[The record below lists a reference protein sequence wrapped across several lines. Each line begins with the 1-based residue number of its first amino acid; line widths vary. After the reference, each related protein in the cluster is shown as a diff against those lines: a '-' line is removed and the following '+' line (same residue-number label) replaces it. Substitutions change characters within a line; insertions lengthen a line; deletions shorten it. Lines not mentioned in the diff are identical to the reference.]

1 MTITTPATASTP
13 TTPSPARTAHQN
25 NRDIQALIAS
35 AAAGLVPMFD
45 AQKQLFCARLIQS
58 ELGQS
63 ESGQSQSAISA
74 RGMVQDGISH
84 RYTLITLMGLHR
96 MEHAGTASPIGIMLA
111 FDGLLRETAWVKS
124 AGDLGLLLWLCALVA
139 PERIAEFLSRHDLE
153 PALEKFA
160 DGRERR
166 TMELSWI
173 FSGLAHAVHARPELR
188 ERLTPL
194 ASRLYA
200 LLKENRGP
208 AGAFGHQA
216 PTAGLGGGVKGL
228 LRGRLGSFADQV
240 YPIYAFAWA
249 SRAFQFGEALNI
261 SNACADNICKE
272 QGPLGQWWWHYDAKS
287 GAAVGK
293 YPVYSVHQHAMA
305 PLALFA
311 LMDAGG
317 RDSTREIYLGL
328 EWIYGA
334 NELHLDMRDA
344 ASQTVWRCIRPTKTR
359 RYLDEAKAML
369 KLGSRAPV
377 PRTLHVLHE
386 CWPYELGWL
395 IYAFAARAIE
405 GD

>member
-1 MTITTPATASTP
+1 MTIISTP
-13 TTPSPARTAHQN
+13 TVPSPTSTPHQN
-25 NRDIQALIAS
+25 SRDVRALIAS

-58 ELGQS
+58 ERGQN
-63 ESGQSQSAISA
+63 E

-96 MEHAGTASPIGIMLA
+96 MEQAGMASPIGVLLA

-153 PALEKFA
+153 PALEKFP

-173 FSGLAHAVHARPELR
+173 LSGLSHAVHARPELR

-216 PTAGLGGGVKGL
+216 PTAGLGVKGL

-261 SNACADNICKE
+261 SNACADNICNE

-287 GAAVGK
+287 GAPVGK
-293 YPVYSVHQHAMA
+293 YPVYSVHQHAMG

-334 NELHLDMRDA
+334 NELNVDMRDA

-369 KLGSRAPV
+369 KLEKRAAT
-377 PRTLHVLHE
+377 PRNLHVLHE

-395 IYAFAARAIE
+395 IYAFAGREIGAFAGARSINL
-405 GD
+405 